1 MLDATIGRNGQ
12 LMEVRFTCSS
22 DSKRLDDAAIR
33 IENLAAPF
41 DPLPAEIPHHTDV
54 LQFTR
59 AWHFDKS
66 ARLIT
71 R

>member
-1 MLDATIGRNGQ
+1 MEAQ
-12 LMEVRFTCSS
+12 LIRSS
-22 DSKRLDDAAIR
+22 GNKRLDDAAIR

-41 DPLPAEIPHHTDV
+41 DPLPAEIAHHTDV

-59 AWHFDKS
+59 AWHFNKS
-66 ARLIT
+66 ARLIA